1 MKTTLAITM
10 ILFSASLTFD
20 SYANNTN
27 SLQEEEYGWAA
38 NDEAIP
44 DTDNI
49 KSMNG
54 FGAQM
59 WIINDES
66 FFDDW
71 NKPETPNLT
80 FTETAIRN
88 KKVYIIFLFIN
99 PGLDEASKANV
110 VADVLI
116 KSPDGK
122 IYGEFTDLEIWQRI
136 YDTPRNS
143 IQLGV
148 AHLGLVIE
156 DGEQL
161 GAYKIEAEVKDRI
174 KNVSLKLK
182 TEFTAKE
189 K

>member
-1 MKTTLAITM
+1 M
-10 ILFSASLTFD
+10 ILFSMNLSIV
-20 SYANNTN
+20 SYADDTI
-27 SLQEEEYGWAA
+27 SIQDKEYGWLQ
-38 NDEAIP
+38 NGMPTP
-44 DTDNI
+44 DSDNI
-49 KSMNG
+49 KSKNG
-54 FGAQM
+54 FGVQT

-88 KKVYIIFLFIN
+88 EKVFIIFLFIN

-161 GAYKIEAEVKDRI
+161 GSYKIEAEVKDRI
-174 KNVSLKLK
+174 KNISLKLK

>member
-1 MKTTLAITM
+1 MKTTLV
-10 ILFSASLTFD
+10 ILATLLSASLAFG
-20 SYANNTN
+20 SHANSTN
-27 SLQEEEYGWAA
+27 SFQNEEFGWTI
-38 NDEAIP
+38 NDKSAP
-44 DTDNI
+44 DTDNV

-88 KKVYIIFLFIN
+88 KKVFIIFLFIN
-99 PGLDEASKANV
+99 PGLDEQLKANV

-116 KSPDGK
+116 KDPSGK
-122 IYGEFTDLEIWQRI
+122 VYGNFTDLEIWQRT

-148 AHLGLVIE
+148 AHLGLLIE

-161 GAYKIEAEVKDRI
+161 GTYKIEAAVKDRI
-174 KNVSLKLK
+174 KNVALKLN
-182 TEFTAKE
+182 TEFTAVE

>member
-1 MKTTLAITM
+1 MKITLTVLMVLISMNLSVVSFADDT
-10 ILFSASLTFD
+10 ASIQD
-20 SYANNTN
+20 K
-27 SLQEEEYGWAA
+27 EYGWWQ
-38 NDEAIP
+38 NEKPVP
-44 DTDNI
+44 DSDNI
-49 KSMNG
+49 KSKNG
-54 FGAQM
+54 FGVQM

-88 KKVYIIFLFIN
+88 KKVFIIFLFIN
-99 PGLDEASKANV
+99 PGLDKASKANV

-122 IYGEFTDLEIWQRI
+122 IYGEFSDLEIWQRI

>member
-1 MKTTLAITM
+1 MKTTLV
-10 ILFSASLTFD
+10 ILIILLSASLASD
-20 SYANNTN
+20 SHAGSTN
-27 SLQEEEYGWAA
+27 SFQDKEFGWTI
-38 NDEAIP
+38 NDKPAP
-44 DTDNI
+44 DTDNG

-88 KKVYIIFLFIN
+88 KKVFIIFLFIN
-99 PGLDEASKANV
+99 PGIDEQSKANV

-116 KSPDGK
+116 KDPSGEV
-122 IYGEFTDLEIWQRI
+122 YGDFTDIEIWQRD
-136 YDTPRNS
+136 YNTPRNS

-161 GAYKIEAEVKDRI
+161 GTYKIEAVVKDRI
-174 KNVSLKLK
+174 KNVSLKLN
-182 TEFTAKE
+182 TEFTAIE